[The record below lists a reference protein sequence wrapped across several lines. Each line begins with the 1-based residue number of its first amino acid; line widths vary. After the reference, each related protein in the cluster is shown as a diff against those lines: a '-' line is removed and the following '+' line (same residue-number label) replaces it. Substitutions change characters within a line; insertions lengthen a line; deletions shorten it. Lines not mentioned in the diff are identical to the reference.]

1 MTAAETSAVIKF
13 ESMSEVKG
21 GGVDEDA
28 NANNTKPMDVQ
39 VSINNDLKVTKSIT
53 RALPVVTTNSVNGI
67 KEVSI
72 LNNANGCELF
82 LLKFNIIH
90 GSCSPL
96 VVYDNV
102 TAIREISLK
111 GDVLK

>member
-1 MTAAETSAVIKF
+1 MLPEVTAAETTSAVVKF
-13 ESMSEVKG
+13 EAMEEVKS

-72 LNNANGCELF
+72 WCKASDVQVLYLFFNNQ
-82 LLKFNIIH
+82 KI
-90 GSCSPL
+90 
-96 VVYDNV
+96 
-102 TAIREISLK
+102 
-111 GDVLK
+111 